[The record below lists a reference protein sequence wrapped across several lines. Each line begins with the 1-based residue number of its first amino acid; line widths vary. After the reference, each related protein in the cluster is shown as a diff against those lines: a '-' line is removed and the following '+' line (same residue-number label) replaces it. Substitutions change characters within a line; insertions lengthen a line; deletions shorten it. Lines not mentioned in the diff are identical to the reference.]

1 MEALSLASPDS
12 RSLGGPVA
20 YLGALLY
27 VAFLIAVHIAQPH
40 MLHEGTISK
49 YALGHD
55 GWLMQAAFISAGLGF
70 AGVASLLRGRAAVA
84 LWIGVVAFVV
94 MGLFKIDSVG
104 PNNVVSLHG
113 ALHTIAFFAVVLLVH
128 PAMFV
133 LRRRFASRP
142 LSLIAYAAPLLVVV
156 GFAAPGLF
164 GALVFRAWTLS
175 LVAWVVLAA
184 GALET
189 DRFDAGFR
197 R

>member
-1 MEALSLASPDS
+1 M
-12 RSLGGPVA
+12 
-20 YLGALLY
+20 Y

-40 MLHEGTISK
+40 MIHEGTISK

-55 GWLMQAAFISAGLGF
+55 GWLIQAAFISAGIGF
-70 AGVASLLRGRAAVA
+70 AGVASLLRGRVALA
-84 LWIGVVAFVV
+84 LWIGVAAFVV

-104 PNNVVSLHG
+104 PNNIVSLHG
-113 ALHTIAFFAVVLLVH
+113 ALHTIAFFVVVLSVH

-133 LRRRFASRP
+133 LRRRFESRP
-142 LSLIAYAAPLLVVV
+142 LQVIPLVSPVLVVV

-184 GALET
+184 RALDRSPAGAVS
-189 DRFDAGFR
+189 
-197 R
+197 

>member
-1 MEALSLASPDS
+1 M
-12 RSLGGPVA
+12 
-20 YLGALLY
+20 Y

-40 MLHEGTISK
+40 MIHEGTISK

-70 AGVASLLRGRAAVA
+70 AGVASLLRGRIALA
-84 LWIGVVAFVV
+84 LWIAVAAFVV

-104 PNNVVSLHG
+104 PNNIVSLHG

-133 LRRRFASRP
+133 LRRRFDFDSQP
-142 LSLIAYAAPLLVVV
+142 LRLIPLLAPVLVVV

-164 GALVFRAWTLS
+164 GALVFRAWTLVP
-175 LVAWVVLAA
+175 VALVVLAVR
-184 GALET
+184 ALEPAT
-189 DRFDAGFR
+189 RLG
-197 R
+197 